1 MNSRNS
7 TSKNHQTVINNY
19 IINVNSNNNLL
30 KKYIPMPKFYFP
42 QRTWP
47 ENFLDKPPIWCSV
60 DLRDG
65 NQALVQ
71 PMNIDEKMEF
81 FQYLVKVG
89 FKEIEVGYP
98 SASDTEFQ
106 FVRKLIEENYIP
118 DDVTIQV
125 LTQSREDLIRKTF
138 ASLEG
143 VKNGIVHFYNST
155 SEVQRRIV
163 FNKSKEEIIQLA
175 VEASDLILELKKQ
188 MEKNSETKIRIQYS
202 PESFSTT
209 EPEFALEIC
218 ERVIQVFQPTKEDP
232 ICINLPATVEV
243 YTPNVYADIVEW
255 FGSNLTNREAVTLS
269 LHTHN
274 DRGTGVAASEL
285 GLLAGADRIE
295 GTLLGNGER
304 TGNADLVNLALNFY
318 TQGIDTGLDFSN
330 IQETIRIFEK
340 CNKIK
345 VPERHPYAGELVFT
359 AFSGSHQDAIHK
371 GFLNRSMNSKS
382 NNSKENSSNIGTK
395 ESNETKWEVPYL
407 PIDPKDLGRDYT
419 AVVRINSQSGK
430 GGVSFILEKDFGIKM
445 NPEEKKQFG
454 ILVKEYSDQFG
465 REINSWELKKLWEK
479 YISKTT
485 EFSQR

>member
-7 TSKNHQTVINNY
+7 TSNNHQTVIKKNIN
-19 IINVNSNNNLL
+19 NVNSNNNLL
-30 KKYIPMPKFYFP
+30 KKYIPMPKFHFP

-106 FVRKLIEENYIP
+106 FVRKLIEENHIP

-175 VEASDLILELKKQ
+175 VEASDLILELKNQ

-218 ERVIQVFQPTKEDP
+218 ERVIQVFKPTEEDP

-255 FGSNLTNREAVTLS
+255 FGSNLKNRQAVTLS

-318 TQGIDTGLDFSN
+318 TQGIDPGLDFSN

-382 NNSKENSSNIGTK
+382 NDSTENSSNIGTK
-395 ESNETKWEVPYL
+395 ESNEIKWEVPYL

-485 EFSQR
+485 ELSQR